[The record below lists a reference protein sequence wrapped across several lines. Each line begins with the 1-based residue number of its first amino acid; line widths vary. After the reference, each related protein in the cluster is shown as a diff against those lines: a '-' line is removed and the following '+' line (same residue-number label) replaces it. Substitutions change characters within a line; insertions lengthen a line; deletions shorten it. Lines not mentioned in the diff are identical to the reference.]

1 MIILFDTN
9 IILDALLQRE
19 PFVKEAA
26 KLFMAIDK
34 KVITGFLCATSMTTV
49 NYILSK
55 SIGYKKALFAVQQ
68 LLRLFMVA
76 PVNYDVLFTAST
88 SGFKDFEDA
97 VLYESALTVQARG
110 IVTRNPGDFK
120 KAKIQIYSPTELLY
134 NLKSIEN

>member
-55 SIGYKKALFAVQQ
+55 SIGYKKALFAVQIG
-68 LLRLFMVA
+68 R
-76 PVNYDVLFTAST
+76 ASCR
-88 SGFKDFEDA
+88 ER
-97 VLYESALTVQARG
+97 V
-110 IVTRNPGDFK
+110 
-120 KAKIQIYSPTELLY
+120 
-134 NLKSIEN
+134 

>member
-9 IILDALLQRE
+9 IILDALLKRE

-34 KVITGFLCATSMTTV
+34 KVVTGFLCATSMTTV

-68 LLRLFMVA
+68 LLRLFIVA
-76 PVNYDVLFTAST
+76 PVNYDVLFTASI

-110 IVTRNPGDFK
+110 IVTRDPGDFK
-120 KAKIQIYSPTELLY
+120 KSKIRIYSPTELLHT
-134 NLKSIEN
+134 LKSIEK